1 MYVCMYVC
9 MYICM
14 YALVKQDVADNH
26 IEILFE
32 IF

>member
-9 MYICM
+9 KEQ
-14 YALVKQDVADNH
+14 ALVKQDVADNH